1 MAKSMECLSDILKEV
16 NKKFG
21 DGVITVGVEDLTN
34 YGTLSLGS
42 PGFDFCLYNS
52 FPERKIV
59 EFCGAEGSGKTTTA
73 YLVAASYIRKELE
86 RNPENPRA
94 IMFVD
99 LECGADPLWS
109 IKMGYD
115 MNNSPVKTIRFTGSD
130 MAAEHIFDVIINA
143 IKTGEVGL
151 IILDSLNMLVPL
163 QTFGESLEKKDMG
176 GIAKPLGD
184 FSRRV
189 KGLLVKYNATLIGIN
204 QLRENIGGYGNPLTT
219 SGGRGWKHACDVRMM
234 FKKSAFI
241 DEDGNELKSSAQ
253 SPAGYIM
260 EAAVLKTKVCKWD
273 RKLGRMYINYDRGVD
288 IMQDTIEVA
297 IQFGFI
303 DNSVQGTF
311 KLIDPD
317 TGELICDDEGK
328 EIKIRGKRNIKP
340 YFEERPELWRK
351 LYDRVYDKLSQ
362 KEDPSIISFERM
374 LNINIDEQFNIN
386 LEQENRDE

>member
-1 MAKSMECLSDILKEV
+1 
-16 NKKFG
+16 
-21 DGVITVGVEDLTN
+21 
-34 YGTLSLGS
+34 
-42 PGFDFCLYNS
+42 
-52 FPERKIV
+52 
-59 EFCGAEGSGKTTTA
+59 
-73 YLVAASYIRKELE
+73 
-86 RNPENPRA
+86 
-94 IMFVD
+94 
-99 LECGADPLWS
+99 
-109 IKMGYD
+109 
-115 MNNSPVKTIRFTGSD
+115 
-130 MAAEHIFDVIINA
+130 
-143 IKTGEVGL
+143 
-151 IILDSLNMLVPL
+151 
-163 QTFGESLEKKDMG
+163 
-176 GIAKPLGD
+176 
-184 FSRRV
+184 
-189 KGLLVKYNATLIGIN
+189 
-204 QLRENIGGYGNPLTT
+204 
-219 SGGRGWKHACDVRMM
+219 
-234 FKKSAFI
+234 
-241 DEDGNELKSSAQ
+241 
-253 SPAGYIM
+253 M